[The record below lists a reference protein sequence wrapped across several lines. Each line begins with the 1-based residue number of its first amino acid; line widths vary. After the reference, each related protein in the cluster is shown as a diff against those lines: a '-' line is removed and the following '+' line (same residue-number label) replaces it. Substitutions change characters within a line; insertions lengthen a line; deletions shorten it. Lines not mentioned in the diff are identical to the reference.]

1 MKIYKKLPF
10 GGTVMGMS
18 RDEIKPDCEK
28 ELDALYER
36 IFYCEGLKIND

>member
-18 RDEIKPDCEK
+18 DDEIKPDREK
-28 ELDALYER
+28 EIDALYKRLFNIGCMR
-36 IFYCEGLKIND
+36 IKD